1 MSEKPIIAIVSITI
15 TTLAGFHVGLP
26 YVGSL
31 IGNIV
36 YLFSVLFLI
45 GFVLAN
51 IFHIQKIEDLSKG
64 KLYFICI
71 VYLLAIPLIY
81 LINSFKPP
89 SIFLICL
96 FFLYFFLTLVWA
108 FIVEKRRLTDVCI
121 GLIIL
126 CLLPL
131 TLGLCVQRIYEDPI
145 CDGIKYLENQKEYYE
160 NRIGDLNYG
169 ILTQDRTNSAKNDV
183 REIEKNIEEAKECY
197 LVADFSGALKR
208 IETANKSNSNFKRTF
223 ELLDPKKYLP
233 DELRGLDEDLVQLN
247 SRASDRVFGMRG
259 KITDSEYTH
268 KTERILSDINITKKK
283 SDEAWDLYRNGSY
296 EETYKCTVQIKRDIS
311 DIEERLDRIRIV
323 SEMRTHGMPYG
334 GGGSLLL
341 LVFAIALLL
350 VAAYLITRRK

>member
-51 IFHIQKIEDLSKG
+51 IFHMQKIEDLSKG

-71 VYLLAIPLIY
+71 AYLSAIPLIY

-96 FFLYFFLTLVWA
+96 FFLYFFLTLVWT
-108 FIVEKRRLTDVCI
+108 FIAEKRRLTNVCI

-131 TLGLCVQRIYEDPI
+131 TLGLCVHRIYEDPI
-145 CDGIKYLENQKEYYE
+145 CDEIKYLENQKEYYE

-183 REIEKNIEEAKECY
+183 REIERNIEEAKECY
-197 LVADFSGALKR
+197 LVADFLGALKR
-208 IETANKSNSNFKRTF
+208 IETANKSNSNSKRTF
-223 ELLDPKKYLP
+223 ELLDPEKYLP

-247 SRASDRVFGMRG
+247 SRASDRTFITRG
-259 KITDSEYTH
+259 GKTTDPEYTR
-268 KTERILSDINITKKK
+268 KTERILSDINVTKKK
-283 SDEAWDLYRNGSY
+283 SDEAWGLYRNGSY
-296 EETYKCTVQIKRDIS
+296 EETYKYTVQIKRDIS

-323 SEMRTHGMPYG
+323 SEMRTEGMPDG
-334 GGGSLLL
+334 EVLLL
-341 LVFAIALLL
+341 LVFAIALLS